1 MRAAAAA
8 AAAVA
13 VATAGCGGS
22 DEDRVRDTV
31 TAFRDATAH
40 RDYDRICDDVLAPAL
55 SNRLAALGLPC
66 EVAVSRFL
74 RRTREPR
81 IAVRRVTISG
91 DRARAVVRSSAAGQR
106 PSRDVLRLVRTG
118 DGWRISSLGS

>member
-1 MRAAAAA
+1 MRPVAAALAVVAA
-8 AAAVA
+8 
-13 VATAGCGGS
+13 AGCGTS

-31 TAFRDATAH
+31 AAFRDATAAH
-40 RDYDRICDDVLAPAL
+40 DYDRICDDVLAPGL
-55 SNRLAALGLPC
+55 SRRLAALGLPC

-74 RRTREPR
+74 RGTRAPR
-81 IAVRRVTISG
+81 ITVRSVTVAG

-118 DGWRISSLGS
+118 DGWRIASLGA